1 MSRRIKDILLGL
13 VTGGL
18 LATSIFAW
26 ASDGGGEWYRLLPF
40 TQPHMMVMK
49 QARSILE
56 TYHVD
61 GDNKEKAP
69 TEITFFHGSM
79 KGLVDAIGDPYTR
92 FVEPDQLKEENM
104 EIEGE
109 YGGVGMYVGQRD
121 GRTLVISPI
130 EGTPAAKAGLKPLD
144 EIVKIDEK
152 VVVGLDQ
159 NEVVKLLRGPSKTKV
174 TVWVR
179 RSGVSGLKSFT
190 LVREVINIK
199 TVRLEMQSGQI
210 AYIRLNQFNQK
221 TSSEL
226 EGAIKTAKAKKAI
239 GIVLDLRN
247 NPGGLLNSA
256 VDVAS
261 QFLNGGLVVS
271 TKGRV
276 EKTSG
281 VMYAEQGKA
290 NNLPMVV
297 LVNQGSASAAE
308 IVAGAIKDRKRGL
321 LIGNKTFG
329 KGSVQTLFTLPDKAG
344 MYVTIAR
351 YSTPS
356 GRIIDHKGLEPD
368 IKVNGEPMT
377 DKAKDKQLQKALS
390 VLRQKIKP
398 KK

>member
-1 MSRRIKDILLGL
+1 MNRRIKDILLGL

-61 GDNKEKAP
+61 GEKGL
-69 TEITFFHGSM
+69 TEGKFFNGSM
-79 KGLVDAIGDPYTR
+79 KGMVDAVGDPYTR
-92 FVEPDQLKEENM
+92 FVEPEQLKEENM

-130 EGTPAAKAGLKPLD
+130 ENTPAAKAGLKPLD
-144 EIVKIDEK
+144 EIVKINEK

-199 TVRLEMQSGQI
+199 TVRLEMQPGQI

-226 EGAIKTAKAKKAI
+226 ESAIKTAKTKKAA
-239 GIVLDLRN
+239 GIILDLRN

-261 QFLNGGLVVS
+261 QFLDGGLVVS

-321 LIGNKTFG
+321 LVGNKTFG

-368 IKVNGEPMT
+368 IKVDGEPMT
-377 DKAKDKQLQKALS
+377 DKTKDKQLQKALS
-390 VLRQKIKP
+390 VLKQKITS

>member
-1 MSRRIKDILLGL
+1 MNRRIKDIFLGL
-13 VTGGL
+13 ITGGL

-40 TQPHMMVMK
+40 TQQHMMVMK

-61 GDNKEKAP
+61 GEKGPA
-69 TEITFFHGSM
+69 EVKFFHGSM
-79 KGLVDAIGDPYTR
+79 KGMVDALGDPYTR
-92 FVEPDQLKEENM
+92 FVEPEQLKEENM

-130 EGTPAAKAGLKPLD
+130 EDTPAAKAGLKPLD

-159 NEVVKLLRGPSKTKV
+159 SEVVKLLRGPSKTKV
-174 TVWVR
+174 IVWVR

-199 TVRLEMQSGQI
+199 TVRLEMLTGQI

-226 EGAIKTAKAKKAI
+226 ENAIKTAKTKKAM

-290 NNLPMVV
+290 TNVPMVV

-308 IVAGAIKDRKRGL
+308 IVAGAIKDRKRGTL
-321 LIGNKTFG
+321 VGNKTFG

-368 IKVNGEPMT
+368 IKIDGEPMT
-377 DKAKDKQLQKALS
+377 DKAKDKQLQKALG
-390 VLRQKIKP
+390 VLRQKINP
-398 KK
+398 KKP

>member
-1 MSRRIKDILLGL
+1 MNRRIKDIFLGL
-13 VTGGL
+13 ITGGL

-40 TQPHMMVMK
+40 TQQHMMVMK

-61 GDNKEKAP
+61 GEKSP
-69 TEITFFHGSM
+69 TEAKFFHGSM
-79 KGLVDAIGDPYTR
+79 KGMVEAFGDPYTR
-92 FVEPDQLKEENM
+92 FVEPEQLKEENM

-130 EGTPAAKAGLKPLD
+130 EDTPAAKAGLKPLD

-152 VVVGLDQ
+152 VVMGLDQ
-159 NEVVKLLRGPSKTKV
+159 NEVVKLLRGPAKTKV

-199 TVRLEMQSGQI
+199 TVRMEMQTGQI

-226 EGAIKTAKAKKAI
+226 ENVLKTAKAKKAA

-271 TKGRV
+271 TKGRM

-281 VMYAEQGKA
+281 AMYAEQGKA
-290 NNLPMVV
+290 NTIPMVV

-308 IVAGAIKDRKRGL
+308 IVAGAIKDRKRGT

-329 KGSVQTLFTLPDKAG
+329 KGSVQTLFTLPDRAG

-368 IKVNGEPMT
+368 VKIDGEPMA
-377 DKAKDKQLQKALS
+377 DKAKDKQYQKALS
-390 VLRQKIKP
+390 VLRQKINP
-398 KK
+398 KKP

>member
-1 MSRRIKDILLGL
+1 
-13 VTGGL
+13 
-18 LATSIFAW
+18 
-26 ASDGGGEWYRLLPF
+26 
-40 TQPHMMVMK
+40 
-49 QARSILE
+49 
-56 TYHVD
+56 
-61 GDNKEKAP
+61 
-69 TEITFFHGSM
+69 
-79 KGLVDAIGDPYTR
+79 
-92 FVEPDQLKEENM
+92 
-104 EIEGE
+104 
-109 YGGVGMYVGQRD
+109 
-121 GRTLVISPI
+121 
-130 EGTPAAKAGLKPLD
+130 
-144 EIVKIDEK
+144 
-152 VVVGLDQ
+152 
-159 NEVVKLLRGPSKTKV
+159 
-174 TVWVR
+174 
-179 RSGVSGLKSFT
+179 
-190 LVREVINIK
+190 
-199 TVRLEMQSGQI
+199 MQSGQI

-226 EGAIKTAKAKKAI
+226 ESAIKTARAKKAV

-390 VLRQKIKP
+390 VLKQKIAS

>member
-1 MSRRIKDILLGL
+1 MNRRIKDILLGL

-61 GDNKEKAP
+61 GEKGL
-69 TEITFFHGSM
+69 TEGKFFNGSM
-79 KGLVDAIGDPYTR
+79 KGMVDAVGDPYTR
-92 FVEPDQLKEENM
+92 FVEPEQLKEENM

-130 EGTPAAKAGLKPLD
+130 ENTPAAKAGLKPLD
-144 EIVKIDEK
+144 EIVKINEK

-199 TVRLEMQSGQI
+199 TVRLEMQPGQI

-226 EGAIKTAKAKKAI
+226 ESAIKAAKTKKAA
-239 GIVLDLRN
+239 GIILDLRN

-261 QFLNGGLVVS
+261 QFLDGGLVVS

-321 LIGNKTFG
+321 LVGNKTFG

-368 IKVNGEPMT
+368 IKVDGEPMT
-377 DKAKDKQLQKALS
+377 DKTKDKQLQKALS
-390 VLRQKIKP
+390 VLKQKITS